1 MASDASAVE
10 PGSSSGGLL
19 AQFLKKP
26 SQEQIVLLITI
37 ALLIL
42 FSLTLPGFSS
52 VANLLNLMR
61 SISILGILGLGMGL
75 IVISRGID
83 LSEVA
88 IMAGSWAVGL
98 IEMQMGVPIFWA
110 SVLALV
116 VALSIGA
123 INGIMVA
130 FVEAPALFV
139 TLAAGSVI
147 YRRRLLVRAGL
158 GSLCADECAFAALSR
173 RRAALWRADADFRLC
188 DLRADCSS
196 LPVVHLDRPLYLL
209 SGRQSRG
216 SEADGNCASPADR
229 PRIYDRCLSGLG
241 CRADLGRHHRPAF
254 RWRWY
259 RAAYVFDV
267 ILVVVLGGISLIGGR
282 GSVFSVVVGCA
293 LIGTLLNAFT
303 IMDVNSEVQNIIR
316 GVVLLAAI
324 ILDNW
329 LHPRTRRPHGR
340 AIDAPYGSSK
350 LSPKTR
356 GRTTTMLQKSFM
368 AKAALTLAGFA
379 LVAGAPFIAIAQEEG
394 GTKTARE
401 LRTGYNT
408 AVEGKTIAFLPIA
421 LGVPLQDEWER
432 VVRTEGAAAA

>member
-98 IEMQMGVPIFWA
+98 IEMQMGMPIFWA

-147 YRRRLLVRAGL
+147 YGGAFWFAPVWVVYAPTNAHSLLFLGTGQLFGVPMPIFVFAICALIVHLFLSYTSTGRFIYSQGDNPEAARLTGIALRPLTVLEYMIVAFLAWIAGL
-158 GSLCADECAFAALSR
+158 IWVGTTGSIQMA
-173 RRAALWRADADFRLC
+173 
-188 DLRADCSS
+188 
-196 LPVVHLDRPLYLL
+196 VVQ
-209 SGRQSRG
+209 GT
-216 SEADGNCASPADR
+216 
-229 PRIYDRCLSGLG
+229 
-241 CRADLGRHHRPAF
+241 
-254 RWRWY
+254 
-259 RAAYVFDV
+259 YVFDV

-329 LHPRTRRPHGR
+329 LHPR
-340 AIDAPYGSSK
+340 D
-350 LSPKTR
+350 
-356 GRTTTMLQKSFM
+356 
-368 AKAALTLAGFA
+368 
-379 LVAGAPFIAIAQEEG
+379 EE
-394 GTKTARE
+394 TARQ
-401 LRTGYNT
+401 G
-408 AVEGKTIAFLPIA
+408 
-421 LGVPLQDEWER
+421 D
-432 VVRTEGAAAA
+432 